1 MKYCVHLTDKLFK
14 NDRSKTV
21 YWKRFLN
28 KLMTLTDK
36 FFDNDE
42 GKTVYWKQYV
52 TDSNPNLCI
61 IYIYYISTWFLLH
74 VTNAAYL
81 LIKLKHFTL
90 THSFPMQ
97 HFLTVFWCFHG
108 VEKGCIGNDWV
119 KACVSI
125 INTKQFCHHHINFML
140 IEKNELFCYI

>member
-28 KLMTLTDK
+28 KLITLTDK
-36 FFDNDE
+36 FFDDDK
-42 GKTVYWKQYV
+42 GKTVYWKQYL

-74 VTNAAYL
+74 VKNAAYL

-90 THSFPMQ
+90 THSLRMQ
-97 HFLTVFWCFHG
+97 NFLTVFWCFHE
-108 VEKGCIGNDWV
+108 VEKECTGSEWI